1 MTYERSFRGTKIF
14 LVALGLTSA
23 LATVVPA
30 SAGEDRD
37 QAVVEALTERTEAF
51 CRAVLPAWFAAGQG
65 IAAPE
70 VRTHVADCYTGHAR
84 LALLGVESGLTL
96 DGTEL
101 AEIPAVLIRM
111 ETGMDLDIYRP
122 LAGRTI
128 RFWLSGN

>member
-1 MTYERSFRGTKIF
+1 MTYERFIRSITIF
-14 LVALGLTSA
+14 LMALGLASA
-23 LATVVPA
+23 LTTVAPA
-30 SAGEDRD
+30 VAGEDRD
-37 QAVVEALTERTEAF
+37 QAVIEALTERTEAF
-51 CRAVLPAWFAAGQG
+51 CRAVLPTWFATGQG

-70 VRTHVADCYTGHAR
+70 VRTHVADCYAGHAR
-84 LALLGVESGLTL
+84 RALLGVESGLTL

-128 RFWLSGN
+128 RIGRPGS

>member
-1 MTYERSFRGTKIF
+1 MTNERFIRSAMMF

-23 LATVVPA
+23 LATVAPA
-30 SAGEDRD
+30 SADED
-37 QAVVEALTERTEAF
+37 QAVVETLTERTEAF
-51 CRAVLPAWFAAGQG
+51 CRAVLPAWFAAEQG

-70 VRTHVADCYTGHAR
+70 VRAHVADCYTGHAR

-111 ETGMDLDIYRP
+111 ETGMDLDIYWP

-128 RFWLSGN
+128 RIGRPGS